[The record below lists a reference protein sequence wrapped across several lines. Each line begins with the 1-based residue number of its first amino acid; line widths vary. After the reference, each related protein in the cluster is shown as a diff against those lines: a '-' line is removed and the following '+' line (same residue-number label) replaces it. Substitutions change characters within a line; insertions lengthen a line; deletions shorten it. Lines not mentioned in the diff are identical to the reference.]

1 MPKFLFYTVLL
12 LIVTTFSTVDGQP
25 VIPKDLV
32 LYWSFDNQTVKG
44 KTVKDESEEKRDGR
58 LEGKPKL
65 SAGKFGQGLEFD
77 GKSDFATM
85 DQMDLGDFT
94 VEAWFKALSA
104 PGTWSRVFDFGK
116 GGPGDFFVTPNHG
129 RTGNDIAGG
138 CHFSGGGRV
147 DFGSGE
153 KTKVGTWYHV
163 ALSFD
168 KDGEGIKL
176 YLNAEMKKHDKFN
189 KESFEDWGEGQ
200 NWYLAK
206 ANWGDPLFP
215 GVIDELRIYSR
226 ALSDKEIKQNM
237 GAAGLSVT
245 ASQQKLV
252 EIWGNLKT
260 FK

>member
-1 MPKFLFYTVLL
+1 
-12 LIVTTFSTVDGQP
+12 
-25 VIPKDLV
+25 
-32 LYWSFDNQTVKG
+32 
-44 KTVKDESEEKRDGR
+44 
-58 LEGKPKL
+58 
-65 SAGKFGQGLEFD
+65 
-77 GKSDFATM
+77 M

-104 PGTWSRVFDFGK
+104 PGTWARVFDFGK
-116 GGPGDFFVTPNHG
+116 DGPGDFFVTPNHG
-129 RTGNDIAGG
+129 RSGNDIGGG
-138 CHFSGGGRV
+138 CHFSGGGHV

-176 YLNAEMKKHDKFN
+176 YLNAEMKKHQKFN

-215 GVIDELRIYSR
+215 GVIDEVRIYSR
-226 ALSDKEIKQNM
+226 ALSGQEIEQNM
-237 GAAGLSVT
+237 GAAGLPETTSVT
-245 ASQQKLV
+245 ANDQKLV

-260 FK
+260 FQ